1 MNKTE
6 LIEAIAEKTGLTKV
20 DTSKFVDTFVGTVTE
35 TLKSGLQVVIP
46 GFGTFQTS
54 ERAARSGRNPRTGET
69 IQIEATK
76 VAKFRVGKLLKEAV
90 QD

>member
-6 LIEAIAEKTGLTKV
+6 LIEAIASSTGLTKV
-20 DTSKFVDTFVGTVTE
+20 DTSRFIESFVGTITE
-35 TLKSGLQVVIP
+35 ALKDGIQVVIP

-54 ERAARSGRNPRTGET
+54 ERAARNGRNPRTGET
-69 IQIEATK
+69 IHIEATK